1 VNLWGASIVGCL
13 VIAMGCVARAPG
25 PTPTPRSLPSATPLE
40 AVRPGPADR
49 DRRWA
54 DVGSWVYQLTGY
66 RDGRLDQLAASAYDL
81 VVIDL
86 ARDGSEGYFTGE
98 EVHALQAKGKIVLAY
113 FEIGAIETYRP
124 EWSQVPEEL
133 RLGEVSGWPDEH
145 YVAYWDERWWSV
157 VRGRLDQALR
167 AGFDGAYL
175 DLVNAYEEIPARAAG
190 TDRDDLAQRMVHLL
204 VRISSYAKAQDAGF
218 RIVPQNAPELYLY
231 PGYLEAI
238 DGLGMEE
245 LTVLATDRPC
255 DADWCKENRAAAAAV
270 RAAGKLVIAVD
281 YADQPSLI
289 DLAYRSARE
298 MGFVPY
304 VTVVE
309 LDRVRVNAGWEP

>member
-1 VNLWGASIVGCL
+1 MNVWGFSIVGLL
-13 VIAMGCVARAPG
+13 VIAVGCVARVPD
-25 PTPTPRSLPSATPLE
+25 PTATPRPVPTATPLT
-40 AVRPGPADR
+40 AVGPGSADR
-49 DRRWA
+49 DLRWA
-54 DVGSWVYQLTGY
+54 GVDSWVYQLTGY
-66 RDGRLDQLAASAYDL
+66 KDDRLDQLIASGYDL

-86 ARDGSEGYFTGE
+86 TRDGADGYFTRE
-98 EVHALQAKGKIVLAY
+98 EVQALQAKGKIVLAY

-124 EWSQVPEEL
+124 EWSAVPDEL

-167 AGFDGAYL
+167 SGFDGVYL

-204 VRISSYAKAQDAGF
+204 VRIAAYAKAQDTGF

-231 PGYLEAI
+231 PGYLEAV

-255 DADWCKENRAAAAAV
+255 DADWCEENRTAAAAV
-270 RAAGKLVIAVD
+270 RAAGKLVLAVD
-281 YADQPSLI
+281 YADEPTLI
-289 DLAYRSARE
+289 DLAYRNARE

-309 LDRVRVNAGWEP
+309 LDRVRPNAGWEP